1 MSEVAL
7 LRALIRFCEA
17 IRRRLTQPP
26 NFATLPERLPLPGPQ
41 DPETQRHLLR
51 VRDETL
57 ALVTFGPG

>member
-7 LRALIRFCEA
+7 LRALLRFREA
-17 IRRRLTQPP
+17 IRRRLPQPRAP
-26 NFATLPERLPLPGPQ
+26 APAERAPLPGPQ

-57 ALVTFGPG
+57 ARVTFGLG